1 MVVRMR
7 VLEFMYYD
15 NLVHRVISFSIMEAA
30 EWKTRGPWG
39 RGWYCGIYYDNPL
52 LIMTIPDSRVLLYC
66 A

>member
-15 NLVHRVISFSIMEAA
+15 NLVPRVFSFSIMAA
-30 EWKTRGPWG
+30 ADGKTRGYWG
-39 RGWYCGIYYDNPL
+39 RGWHCDIYYDHSRLQSSSL
-52 LIMTIPDSRVLLYC
+52 LRMTE